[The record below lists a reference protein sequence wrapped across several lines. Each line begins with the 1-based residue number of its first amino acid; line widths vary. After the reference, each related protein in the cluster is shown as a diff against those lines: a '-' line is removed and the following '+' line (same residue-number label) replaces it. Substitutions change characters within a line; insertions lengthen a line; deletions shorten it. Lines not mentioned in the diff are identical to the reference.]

1 MSGKLYKL
9 AFTAAL
15 AMAGACANETTE
27 LVVSAPDRAAF
38 EQTVYPVL
46 MRDCAF
52 SACHGSAERFLQ
64 VFGPGRGRISL
75 DIKPL
80 DPLSPVEVEHAY
92 DRARSMID
100 ARHPDQSF
108 LIRKPLATQAGGSGH
123 EGTDELGRNV
133 YQSKLDPGYATISAW
148 VLGTSAMVPAGSLP
162 SAPSGLPSGTPP
174 GTGMQR

>member
-9 AFTAAL
+9 TFTLAL
-15 AMAGACANETTE
+15 ATAGACANETTE
-27 LVVSAPDRAAF
+27 LVVSTPDRASF

-80 DPLSPVEVEHAY
+80 DPISPIEVEHAY
-92 DRARSMID
+92 NRARSMVD
-100 ARHPDQSF
+100 AIHPDQS
-108 LIRKPLATQAGGSGH
+108 LLLRKPLATKAGGSGH

-133 YQSKLDPGYATISAW
+133 YQSKLDPAYAAISAW
-148 VLGTSAMVPAGSLP
+148 VLGTSATVPAGAVP
-162 SAPSGLPSGTPP
+162 SGSSGLPSGTPP
-174 GTGMQR
+174 GSGVQR